1 MKKGK
6 RHTPEQIVKKLR
18 EAEAMR
24 DRGMTVAEVA
34 RELQINEQTYY
45 RWRKKY
51 GGMEKAELARLK
63 ELEKENGQLKK
74 LVADLALD
82 KSILEE
88 ALKGKYSIFAS
99 VLVSLRNLL
108 DFASVS
114 VLNRRGKHEI
124 QCIACTSAYCGID
137 AACRL

>member
-63 ELEKENGQLKK
+63 ELEKENSQLKK

-88 ALKGKYSIFAS
+88 ALKGKY
-99 VLVSLRNLL
+99 
-108 DFASVS
+108 
-114 VLNRRGKHEI
+114 
-124 QCIACTSAYCGID
+124 
-137 AACRL
+137 

>member
-1 MKKGK
+1 MKKRK

-18 EAEAMR
+18 ETEAMR

-34 RELQINEQTYY
+34 RELQINEQANH

-51 GGMEKAELARLK
+51 GGMEKAEIARLK
-63 ELEKENGQLKK
+63 ELEKENSLLEK

-88 ALKGKYSIFAS
+88 ALKGKY
-99 VLVSLRNLL
+99 
-108 DFASVS
+108 
-114 VLNRRGKHEI
+114 
-124 QCIACTSAYCGID
+124 
-137 AACRL
+137 